1 MEARVS
7 SPHHVRNRT
16 PVAAEDHILLL
27 AAGFHQRDGEAP
39 GRYRRIEGV
48 DYLYITR
55 YVHTTSR
62 QMWWAYRHSRSSSSW
77 QGEILPTA
85 AAALAFAE
93 VENWGRK

>member
-1 MEARVS
+1 METRVS

-27 AAGFHQRDGEAP
+27 DAGFHQRSGEAP
-39 GRYRRIEGV
+39 GRYRRVEGI

-55 YVHTTSR
+55 YVHTSGQATWST
-62 QMWWAYRHSRSSSSW
+62 YRYDRNNSW
-77 QGEILPTA
+77 HGEALPTA

>member
-1 MEARVS
+1 METRVS

-27 AAGFHQRDGEAP
+27 GAGFHQRDGEAP
-39 GRYRRIEGV
+39 GRYRRVEGD
-48 DYLYITR
+48 DYMYISR
-55 YVHTTSR
+55 YVYTTGQAS
-62 QMWWAYRHSRSSSSW
+62 WSVYRHSRGSGW

-93 VENWGRK
+93 VENWGRQ

>member
-1 MEARVS
+1 METRVS
-7 SPHHVRNRT
+7 SPYHVRNRT

-27 AAGFHQRDGEAP
+27 AAGFHQRDWEAP
-39 GRYRRIEGV
+39 GWYRRVDGD

-55 YVHTTSR
+55 YVYSSG
-62 QMWWAYRHSRSSSSW
+62 QESWSVYRHSRGVGW
-77 QGEILPTA
+77 PGETLPTA

>member
-1 MEARVS
+1 METRVS

-27 AAGFHQRDGEAP
+27 DAGFHQREGEAP
-39 GRYRRIEGV
+39 GRYRRMRYPGEYEYV
-48 DYLYITR
+48 SR
-55 YVHTTSR
+55 YVYRNGDAVWSVYLHTSN
-62 QMWWAYRHSRSSSSW
+62 RHW
-77 QGEILPTA
+77 TGEVLPTA

>member
-1 MEARVS
+1 METRVS
-7 SPHHVRNRT
+7 SPYHVRNRT

-55 YVHTTSR
+55 YVHTSGQT
-62 QMWWAYRHSRSSSSW
+62 WWAYRHSRSSSSW

>member
-1 MEARVS
+1 MITRTSFNNRV
-7 SPHHVRNRT
+7 
-16 PVAAEDHILLL
+16 L
-27 AAGFHQRDGEAP
+27 A
-39 GRYRRIEGV
+39 GV
-48 DYLYITR
+48 YITR